1 MENIVCK
8 SCGGSVTRKGN
19 YYICDFCRSKWIIDS
34 GNDVHAVERAN
45 AWEALRNNDF
55 EKSAELFEN
64 IIVKDASNHEAFWGR
79 ALALNGIVYV
89 TDYNE
94 NKKVPTCNN
103 ITEESFLKNKD
114 VQKAIS
120 LAPIDIKES
129 YQKQAE
135 QIEKIRIE
143 WLNKASKEPA
153 YDVFISFKDSDRE
166 HGIERTQDSIDVQD
180 LYTALVAKGY
190 NVFFSRVTLRD
201 KVSEQYEPYIYN
213 ALKTAP
219 CCSPSMM
226 YHRILPIPNTATHTA
241 SPRLSS

>member
-1 MENIVCK
+1 M
-8 SCGGSVTRKGN
+8 
-19 YYICDFCRSKWIIDS
+19 IDS

-55 EKSAELFEN
+55 EKAAELFEN
-64 IIVKDASNHEAFWGR
+64 IIVKDGSNHEAFWGR

-120 LAPIDIKES
+120 LAPTDIKES

-135 QIEKIRIE
+135 QIE
-143 WLNKASKEPA
+143 
-153 YDVFISFKDSDRE
+153 
-166 HGIERTQDSIDVQD
+166 
-180 LYTALVAKGY
+180 
-190 NVFFSRVTLRD
+190 
-201 KVSEQYEPYIYN
+201 
-213 ALKTAP
+213 
-219 CCSPSMM
+219 
-226 YHRILPIPNTATHTA
+226 
-241 SPRLSS
+241 

>member
-1 MENIVCK
+1 M
-8 SCGGSVTRKGN
+8 
-19 YYICDFCRSKWIIDS
+19 IDS

-45 AWEALRNNDF
+45 AWVALRNNDF
-55 EKSAELFEN
+55 EKAAELFEN

-120 LAPIDIKES
+120 LAPTDIKES

-143 WLNKASKEPA
+143 WLNKASKEPV
-153 YDVFISFKDSDRE
+153 YDIFISFKDSDRE

-180 LYTALVAKGY
+180 LYTALVQKGY

-201 KVSEQYEPYIYN
+201 KVSEQ
-213 ALKTAP
+213 
-219 CCSPSMM
+219 
-226 YHRILPIPNTATHTA
+226 
-241 SPRLSS
+241 